1 MNDVF
6 IICNQQGHF
15 WAKSKTWVDGSDA
28 RAVMRVK
35 NRDEASNTLFELS
48 SKDVELRGEILAAE
62 LGPKGEPMVA
72 VSDIPLPEVPQEV
85 PEVELQQ
92 EEVPTTTEPATAL
105 PEQNL

>member
-15 WAKSKTWVDGSDA
+15 WGKSKTWVDGRDA
-28 RAVMRVK
+28 RAVVRVK

-48 SKDVELRGEILAAE
+48 SKDFELRGEILAAE

-72 VSDIPLPEVPQEV
+72 VSDIPLPEVPQET
-85 PEVELQQ
+85 PEEEPQ
-92 EEVPTTTEPATAL
+92 EDGTPAAAEPETAA
-105 PEQNL
+105 PE